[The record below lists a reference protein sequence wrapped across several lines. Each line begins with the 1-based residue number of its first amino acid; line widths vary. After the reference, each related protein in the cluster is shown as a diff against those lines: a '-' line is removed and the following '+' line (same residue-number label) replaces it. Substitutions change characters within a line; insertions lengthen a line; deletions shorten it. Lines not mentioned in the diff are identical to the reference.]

1 MSGRQPISRSS
12 TLRYVDPRVP
22 RGPVYRAYVGL
33 ASSRFATWLS
43 KRAIWSAIVWKI
55 DPVLLRL
62 TRGRLGTGL
71 LLPTALLQTRGART
85 GLPRRNA
92 VIYFHD
98 AQRVTIVAS
107 QAGRP
112 GNPAWFY
119 NARANPNVLLGGQ
132 PFRAEVID
140 DEPTRAR
147 LWPLADRV
155 FPAFASYR
163 ESAARSGRTIPI
175 LQLVPSDGA
184 AGRDQPGQ

>member
-1 MSGRQPISRSS
+1 MSRSR
-12 TLRYVDPRVP
+12 TLRYVNPRAP

-43 KRAIWSAIVWKI
+43 KQAIWSAIVWKI

-119 NARANPNVLLGGQ
+119 NARANPEVLLGGQ
-132 PFRAEVID
+132 PYRAEVID
-140 DEPTRAR
+140 DEAARAR

-163 ESAARSGRTIPI
+163 ASAARAGRTIPI

-184 AGRDQPGQ
+184 SGRD